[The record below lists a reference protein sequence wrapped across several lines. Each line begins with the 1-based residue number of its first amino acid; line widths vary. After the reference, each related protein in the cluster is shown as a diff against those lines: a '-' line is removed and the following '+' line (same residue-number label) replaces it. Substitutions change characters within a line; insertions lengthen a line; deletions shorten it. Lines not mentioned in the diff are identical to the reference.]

1 MASTPDPDNREF
13 LESLDRIWASS
24 YQDEY
29 ERSPLFQSRY
39 SDDPQTGL
47 EFFLQNSFE
56 RAGGGKAGYNKLAIQ
71 ELRAC
76 VNDAGG
82 YQNFIQSASPQDE
95 VWRRFQ
101 DGCTGS
107 PVGLNQSLNEGVV
120 KGLVILAKES
130 EADDFNP
137 FVRISNLANATSI
150 LGAWAIL
157 RAIKGIGDKIAS
169 FVIRDVVSI
178 MGLEGSVSKEER
190 VFLQPVDIWIRR
202 TTQIIWRLDGR
213 MPDWVLAIKT
223 VSELDK
229 LGLSGVRFNQGAW
242 HYGNE
247 KVRRLENLESEI
259 KSRSWKIERLS

>member
-1 MASTPDPDNREF
+1 MVSAPDTDNREF
-13 LESLDRIWASS
+13 LESIDEVWASN
-24 YQDEY
+24 YQDKY
-29 ERSPLFQSRY
+29 ERSPLFQSKY
-39 SDDPQTGL
+39 LDNPQTGL

-56 RAGGGKAGYNKLAIQ
+56 RAGGGRAGYNKLAVQ

-95 VWRRFQ
+95 VWRRFK
-101 DGCTGS
+101 DGSMGS
-107 PVGLNQSLNEGVV
+107 STGLNQSLNEAVV

-130 EADDFNP
+130 DADDFNP
-137 FVRISNLANATSI
+137 FVRISNLAKAAGI
-150 LGAWAIL
+150 LSAWGAL

-169 FVIRDVVSI
+169 LVVRDIVSI
-178 MGLEGSVSKEER
+178 MAFESSISKEER

-202 TTQIIWRLDGR
+202 TVQIIWRLDGR
-213 MPDWVLAIKT
+213 MPDWALAMRT

-242 HYGNE
+242 YYGSE
-247 KVRRLENLESEI
+247 QVRRLESLESEI
-259 KSRSWKIERLS
+259 ESRSWKIERLL